1 MNFLKGKI
9 KWIIGVVILLLVIW
23 GIYQNPD
30 RKVERIN
37 AELEQIIAATN
48 STMQEIRQVV
58 LDNKIC
64 FEDESL
70 QQSGK
75 SAECVTNL
83 RNIQTTL
90 KTADK
95 ENKENLGKLEAYY
108 QVNQLNLDDNTKKMI
123 DGSLRL
129 YKSNAH
135 SDLMSAYDQYF
146 TAYIEWHKYFRDYVG
161 IKGVD
166 NMTSEEIMRA
176 IILAHDVVTAEDNLK
191 LKKNVFNDFLQ
202 ENFDKEFI
210 DALTA
215 YIESLKK

>member
-1 MNFLKGKI
+1 MSNKKKI
-9 KWIIGVVILLLVIW
+9 FIGLGIVLLALIVF
-23 GIYQNPD
+23 GIYNNPD
-30 RKVERIN
+30 RKVNKVN
-37 AELEQIIAATN
+37 AELEQIITATN
-48 STMQEIRQVV
+48 STMQEVRQVV

-70 QQSGK
+70 KMSGK

-83 RNIQTTL
+83 RNIQSTFR
-90 KTADK
+90 TAD
-95 ENKENLGKLEAYY
+95 KENLGKLEAYY
-108 QVNQLNLDDNTKKMI
+108 QTNQSNLDENTRKMI

-129 YKSNAH
+129 YKSSSY

-176 IILAHDVVTAEDNLK
+176 KTLAQDVVTAEDNLK
-191 LKKNVFNDFLQ
+191 LKTNAFNDFLQ

-215 YIESLKK
+215 YTESLKK

>member
-9 KWIIGVVILLLVIW
+9 KWIIGGAIILLVIW

-30 RKVERIN
+30 RKTDKVN
-37 AELEQIIAATN
+37 VELEQIIAATN
-48 STMQEIRQVV
+48 STIQKVQQVV

-83 RNIQTTL
+83 RNIQSTFR
-90 KTADK
+90 TAD
-95 ENKENLGKLEAYY
+95 KENLGKLEAYY
-108 QVNQLNLDDNTKKMI
+108 QANQSSLDDSTKKMI
-123 DGSLRL
+123 ESSLRL
-129 YKSNAH
+129 YKSNAY
-135 SDLMSAYDQYF
+135 SDLMDAYDQYF

-176 IILAHDVVTAEDNLK
+176 KILAQDVVTAEDNLK
-191 LKKNVFNDFLQ
+191 LKTNAFNDFLQ

-210 DALTA
+210 EALTA
-215 YIESLKK
+215 YTESLKK

>member
-1 MNFLKGKI
+1 MSNKKKI
-9 KWIIGVVILLLVIW
+9 FIGLGVVLLALIVF
-23 GIYQNPD
+23 GIYNNPD
-30 RKVERIN
+30 RKVNKVN
-37 AELEQIIAATN
+37 AELEQIIIATN
-48 STMQEIRQVV
+48 ATMQEVRQVV

-83 RNIQTTL
+83 RNIQSTFR
-90 KTADK
+90 TAD
-95 ENKENLGKLEAYY
+95 KENLGKLEAYY
-108 QVNQLNLDDNTKKMI
+108 QANQSNLDDSTKKMI

-129 YKSNAH
+129 YKSNAY
-135 SDLMSAYDQYF
+135 SDLMGAYDQYF

-176 IILAHDVVTAEDNLK
+176 KTLAQDVVTAEDNLK
-191 LKKNVFNDFLQ
+191 LKTNAFNDFLQ

-215 YIESLKK
+215 YTESLKK

>member
-1 MNFLKGKI
+1 MSNKKKI
-9 KWIIGVVILLLVIW
+9 FIGLGVVFLALIVF
-23 GIYQNPD
+23 GIYNNPD
-30 RKVERIN
+30 RKTNTVN
-37 AELEQIIAATN
+37 AELEQIITAIN
-48 STMQEIRQVV
+48 STMQEVRQVV

-75 SAECVTNL
+75 SAECVANL
-83 RNIQTTL
+83 RNIQSTFR
-90 KTADK
+90 TAD
-95 ENKENLGKLEAYY
+95 KENLGKLEAYY
-108 QVNQLNLDDNTKKMI
+108 QANQSNLDDSTKKMI

-135 SDLMSAYDQYF
+135 SDLMGAYDQYF

-161 IKGVD
+161 IRGVD
-166 NMTSEEIMRA
+166 NMTSEKIMRA
-176 IILAHDVVTAEDNLK
+176 KTLAQDVVTAEDNLK
-191 LKKNVFNDFLQ
+191 LKTNAFSDFLQ

-215 YIESLKK
+215 YTESLKK

>member
-1 MNFLKGKI
+1 MSNKKKI
-9 KWIIGVVILLLVIW
+9 FIGLGVVLLALIVF
-23 GIYQNPD
+23 GIYNNPD
-30 RKVERIN
+30 RKVNKVN
-37 AELEQIIAATN
+37 AELEQIIIATN
-48 STMQEIRQVV
+48 ATMQEVRQVV

-83 RNIQTTL
+83 RNIQSTFR
-90 KTADK
+90 TAD
-95 ENKENLGKLEAYY
+95 KENLGKLEAYY
-108 QVNQLNLDDNTKKMI
+108 QANQSNLDDSTKKMI

-129 YKSNAH
+129 YKSNAY
-135 SDLMSAYDQYF
+135 SDLMGAYDQYF

-166 NMTSEEIMRA
+166 NMTSEEIMREKT
-176 IILAHDVVTAEDNLK
+176 LGKDVVTEEDNLK
-191 LKKNVFNDFLQ
+191 LKTNAFNDFLQ

-215 YIESLKK
+215 YTESLKK

>member
-1 MNFLKGKI
+1 MSNKKKI
-9 KWIIGVVILLLVIW
+9 FIGLGVVLLALIIF
-23 GIYQNPD
+23 GIYNNPD
-30 RKVERIN
+30 REANQVN
-37 AELEQIIAATN
+37 AELEQIITATN
-48 STMQEIRQVV
+48 STMQEVRQVV

-83 RNIQTTL
+83 RNIQSTFR
-90 KTADK
+90 TAD
-95 ENKENLGKLEAYY
+95 KENLGKLDAYY
-108 QVNQLNLDDNTKKMI
+108 QANQSNLDDSTKKMI

-129 YKSNAH
+129 YKSNAY
-135 SDLMSAYDQYF
+135 SDLMGAYDQYF

-176 IILAHDVVTAEDNLK
+176 KTLAQDVVTAEDNLK
-191 LKKNVFNDFLQ
+191 LKTNAFNDFLQ

-210 DALTA
+210 EALTNYA
-215 YIESLKK
+215 QGLKK

>member
-1 MNFLKGKI
+1 MSNKKKI
-9 KWIIGVVILLLVIW
+9 FIGLGVVLLALIIF
-23 GIYQNPD
+23 GIYNNPD
-30 RKVERIN
+30 RKTNKVN
-37 AELEQIIAATN
+37 AELEQIITATN
-48 STMQEIRQVV
+48 STMQEVRQVV

-83 RNIQTTL
+83 RNIQSTFR
-90 KTADK
+90 TAD
-95 ENKENLGKLEAYY
+95 KENLGKLDAYY
-108 QVNQLNLDDNTKKMI
+108 QANQSNLDDSTKKMI

-129 YKSNAH
+129 YKSNAY
-135 SDLMSAYDQYF
+135 SDLMGAYDQYF
-146 TAYIEWHKYFRDYVG
+146 AAYIEWHKYFRDYVG

-176 IILAHDVVTAEDNLK
+176 KTLAQDVVTAEDNLK
-191 LKKNVFNDFLQ
+191 LKTNAFNDFLQ

-210 DALTA
+210 EALTNYA
-215 YIESLKK
+215 QGLKK

>member
-1 MNFLKGKI
+1 MSNKKKI
-9 KWIIGVVILLLVIW
+9 FIGLGVVLLSLIVF
-23 GIYQNPD
+23 GIYNNPD
-30 RKVERIN
+30 REANQVN
-37 AELEQIIAATN
+37 AELEQIITATN
-48 STMQEIRQVV
+48 STMQEVRQVV

-83 RNIQTTL
+83 RNIQSTFR
-90 KTADK
+90 TAD
-95 ENKENLGKLEAYY
+95 KENLGKLDAYY
-108 QVNQLNLDDNTKKMI
+108 QANQSNLDDSTKKMI

-129 YKSNAH
+129 YKSNAY
-135 SDLMSAYDQYF
+135 SDLMGAYDQYF
-146 TAYIEWHKYFRDYVG
+146 AAYIEWHKYFRDYVG

-176 IILAHDVVTAEDNLK
+176 KTLAQDVVTAEDNLK
-191 LKKNVFNDFLQ
+191 LKTNAFNDFLQ

-210 DALTA
+210 EALTNYA
-215 YIESLKK
+215 QGLKK

>member
-1 MNFLKGKI
+1 MSNKKKI
-9 KWIIGVVILLLVIW
+9 FIGLGVVLLALIIF
-23 GIYQNPD
+23 GIYNNPD
-30 RKVERIN
+30 RKTNKVN
-37 AELEQIIAATN
+37 AELEQIITATN
-48 STMQEIRQVV
+48 STMQEVRQVV

-83 RNIQTTL
+83 RNIQSTFR
-90 KTADK
+90 TAD
-95 ENKENLGKLEAYY
+95 KENLGKLEVYY
-108 QVNQLNLDDNTKKMI
+108 QANQSNMDDSTKKMI

-129 YKSNAH
+129 YKSNAY
-135 SDLMSAYDQYF
+135 SDLMGAYDQYF

-176 IILAHDVVTAEDNLK
+176 KTLAQDVVTAEDNLK
-191 LKKNVFNDFLQ
+191 LKTNTFNDFLQ

-210 DALTA
+210 EALTN
-215 YIESLKK
+215 YTQSLKK

>member
-1 MNFLKGKI
+1 MSNKKKI
-9 KWIIGVVILLLVIW
+9 FIGLGAVLLILVIF
-23 GIYQNPD
+23 GIYNNPD
-30 RKVERIN
+30 RKTQKVN

-48 STMQEIRQVV
+48 STMQEVRQVI

-70 QQSGK
+70 KQSGK

-83 RNIQTTL
+83 RNIQTTF
-90 KTADK
+90 KTAD
-95 ENKENLGKLEAYY
+95 KENLGKLETYY
-108 QVNQLNLDDNTKKMI
+108 QANQSNLDENTKKMI

-129 YKSNAH
+129 YKSGAY
-135 SDLMSAYDQYF
+135 SELMIAYDQYF

-176 IILAHDVVTAEDNLK
+176 KTLAQDVVTAEDNLK
-191 LKKNVFNDFLQ
+191 LKTNAFNDFVQ

-210 DALTA
+210 DALSA
-215 YIESLKK
+215 YTESLKK